1 MCAWVAAM
9 TTVAHN
15 KIKQYSFNA
24 KVNFSFV
31 LPYTWCSLL
40 SITTLTFSQFAPYIL
55 LTCYL
60 SAWNMITICSILS
73 PDMPWSHPLL
83 SWSKPYIILL
93 LTCNHHYVNLILSY
107 QKLSKPSPN
116 LLSICCEQGPNILQI
131 LKRDFLCVGQKSFSF
146 SFSICLFM
154 ILVWRGVWAENLSS
168 MISLLRSGEI
178 FQNIFKFFLYFFGGE
193 DGRSDNVTSWAAYCS

>member
-1 MCAWVAAM
+1 M
-9 TTVAHN
+9 
-15 KIKQYSFNA
+15 
-24 KVNFSFV
+24 
-31 LPYTWCSLL
+31 LPYALRSWL

-60 SAWNMITICSILS
+60 SAWNMVTICSILS
-73 PDMPWSHPLL
+73 PDMPWSYPLL
-83 SWSKPYIILL
+83 SWSKLYIILL

-131 LKRDFLCVGQKSFSF
+131 IKRDFLCVGQKSF

-178 FQNIFKFFLYFFGGE
+178 FQKNLNFFCICFLGGSGGV